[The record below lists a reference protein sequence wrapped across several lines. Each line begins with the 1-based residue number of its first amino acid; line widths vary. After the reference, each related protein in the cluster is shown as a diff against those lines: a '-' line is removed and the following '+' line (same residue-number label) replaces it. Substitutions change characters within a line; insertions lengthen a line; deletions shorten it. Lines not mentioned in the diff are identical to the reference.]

1 MTAHALA
8 VALLLAAAALPSL
21 AAGQVFTPQSATGLS
36 VTFQTEKMG
45 GSRVLIFGDVRNTT
59 GRTFERVVLL
69 AEGLDASG
77 QVVSRGRTYL
87 SGTVNPSST
96 TAFELR
102 FLASGSE
109 RRYRVSVE
117 SFQQVQN

>member
-1 MTAHALA
+1 MMIRRLA
-8 VALLLAAAALPSL
+8 VALLLAGAALSPAAA
-21 AAGQVFTPQSATGLS
+21 QVFTPQSSTGLS
-36 VTFQTEKMG
+36 VTFQTERMG

-59 GRTFERVVLL
+59 GQTYERVVLL
-69 AEGLDASG
+69 AEGLDAGG
-77 QVVSRGRTYL
+77 QVVSRGRTYV
-87 SGTVNPSST
+87 SGTVNPNSA

>member
-1 MTAHALA
+1 MSARAIA
-8 VALLLAAAALPSL
+8 VALLLAASAALSP
-21 AAGQVFTPQSATGLS
+21 AAGQVFTPQSATGIS

-45 GSRVLIFGDVRNTT
+45 GSRVLIFGDVRNAT
-59 GRTFERVVLL
+59 GQTYERVVLL
-69 AEGLDASG
+69 AEGLDAGG
-77 QVVSRGRTYL
+77 QVVSRGRTYV
-87 SGTVNPSST
+87 SGTVNPNSS